1 MNRYVIIVISTILFT
16 NGMPPRP
23 GLFDQKT
30 GLSVT
35 YGHPYPKFPEWFGKA
50 GEKKILLRN
59 IEAAVILIQYPD
71 NRANTVRDAPAR
83 YDSMFF
89 SRNVYHGQYRAG
101 SLNDFWHE
109 NSYDSCNVAGGIAG
123 NTWFMCGNNYSKYYD
138 GNYMLSTGSTLARD
152 AIAKADSTVDFRI
165 FDRNNDGRIDATFV
179 VHAGPGG
186 EDTGN
191 RNHCWSHAIP
201 SFSYTTNEGVRISGV
216 TNVPEVNLVTPQL
229 DTTLCCIAVM
239 CHEFGHLVGLPD
251 LYDGSR
257 NTWGIGYWGL
267 MGYGAWGAGG
277 NTPWSP
283 SHLEAWSKVQSGF
296 VTPIV
301 ITRDTIN
308 LKIVDVETH
317 SVIYK
322 VWRMGRNTDTCFYLE
337 NRQKKGF
344 DTPLPYHG
352 LLIWHIDPRYGS
364 TYHDR
369 VDLEEDSTFHLDRG
383 TGVRPDPHYYHQAL
397 GDTSDP
403 LPGIWNRTA
412 FDNNTIPNSRDNNG
426 NPTRVAV
433 RNIREQGDTV
443 ICDIYVNL
451 NVEEENT
458 HHTIAPSIRVKNNPT
473 RRPVLFV
480 TRNSSE
486 GQNRKIEIYNAIG
499 RKIITLN
506 LKGFQYRWHGNDEK
520 GRPVNPGVYFYQLK
534 NETGQEFKGKFLLIE

>member
-1 MNRYVIIVISTILFT
+1 
-16 NGMPPRP
+16 MPPRP
-23 GLFDQKT
+23 GLFDPKT

-35 YGHPYPKFPEWFGKA
+35 CGHPYPKFPAWFGQPGELKA
-50 GEKKILLRN
+50 FLRN

-71 NRANTVRDAPAR
+71 NRANLIRDIPAR

-109 NSYDSCNVAGGIAG
+109 NSFDSCNVIGSIAG

-152 AIAKADSTVDFRI
+152 AIAKADSTVDFKV
-165 FDRNNDGRIDATFV
+165 FDQNNDGRIDATFI

-201 SFSYTTNEGVRISGV
+201 SFSYLTNDGVRISGV
-216 TNVPEVNLVTPQL
+216 TNVPELNLVTPQL

-257 NTWGIGYWGL
+257 NTWGVGYWGL

-283 SHLEAWSKVQSGF
+283 SHLEAFSKIRAGF
-296 VTPIV
+296 VSPIL
-301 ITRDTIN
+301 ITRDTMN

-317 SVIYK
+317 PIIYK
-322 VWRMGRNTDTCFYLE
+322 VWRNGRNTDTCFYLE

-344 DTPLPYHG
+344 DTPLPWHG
-352 LLIWHIDPRYGS
+352 LLIWHIDPRYGGV
-364 TYHDR
+364 YHNR

-403 LPGIWNRTA
+403 LPGNWNRVA
-412 FDNNTIPNSRDNNG
+412 FDNGTIPNSRDNNN
-426 NPTRVAV
+426 NPTGIGI
-433 RNIREQGDTV
+433 RNIREVGDTV
-443 ICDIYVNL
+443 ICDVYISL
-451 NVEEENT
+451 AIEEKDYYSMCPT
-458 HHTIAPSIRVKNNPT
+458 LRIKNNPA
-473 RRPVLFV
+473 RRPIIFLV
-480 TRNSSE
+480 
-486 GQNRKIEIYNAIG
+486 QNNQMALQDVKLAVYDVSG
-499 RKIITLN
+499 RKIVTLTPSQ
-506 LKGFQYRWHGNDEK
+506 LGYCWDGRDEN
-520 GRPVNPGVYFYQLK
+520 GRQARPGVYFYQTNTK
-534 NETGQEFKGKFLLIE
+534 IPSMAGGKFVLLK

>member
-1 MNRYVIIVISTILFT
+1 MKMFV
-16 NGMPPRP
+16 
-23 GLFDQKT
+23 
-30 GLSVT
+30 
-35 YGHPYPKFPEWFGKA
+35 
-50 GEKKILLRN
+50 RN

-71 NRANTVRDAPAR
+71 NRANTIRDIPAR

-89 SRNVYHGQYRAG
+89 SRNVYQGQYRAG

-109 NSYDSCNVAGGIAG
+109 NSYDSCNVVGGIAG
-123 NTWFMCGNNYSKYYD
+123 NQWFTCGNNYSKYYD
-138 GNYMLSTGSTLARD
+138 NNYMLSTGGTLARD
-152 AIAKADSTVDFRI
+152 AIAKADSTVDFRV
-165 FDRNNDGRIDATFV
+165 FDRNNDGRIDATLV

-216 TNVPEVNLVTPQL
+216 TNVPELNLVTAQL

-283 SHLEAWSKVQSGF
+283 SHLETYSKVLSGF
-296 VTPIV
+296 LSPIV
-301 ITRDTIN
+301 ITRDTMN

-317 SVIYK
+317 PIAYK

-344 DTPLPYHG
+344 DSPLPGPG
-352 LLIWHIDPRYGS
+352 LLIWHIDRRMGS
-364 TYHDR
+364 YDNI

-383 TGVRPDPHYYHQAL
+383 TGVRPNPHYYHQAL

-403 LPGIWNRTA
+403 LPGIWRRTS
-412 FDNNTIPNSRDNNG
+412 FDNGTVPNSRDNYG

-433 RNIREQGDTV
+433 RNIRERGDTIIV
-443 ICDIYVNL
+443 DINVNL
-451 NVEEENT
+451 NIEEET
-458 HHTIAPSIRVKNNPT
+458 DYEIACPTLKIKNNPV
-473 RRPVLFV
+473 RRPVIFLV
-480 TRNSSE
+480 HSSAVRNLMLY
-486 GQNRKIEIYNAIG
+486 IYDASG
-499 RKIITLN
+499 RKVVS
-506 LKGFQYRWHGNDEK
+506 LKRDDQGYCWDGKDEN
-520 GRPVNPGVYFYQLK
+520 GEQVRSGVYFYQIEK
-534 NETGQEFKGKFLLIE
+534 RSPTTAKGKFVLVE